1 MWRLKLY
8 CNMQKENNR
17 TIQFLLFH
25 WDWDWMASK
34 VSSAQTKNRGF
45 TSIQTDTWN
54 TRHPPEESS
63 GTVNHG
69 SQPIVSLR
77 LLSISYEL
85 YKYSVFYSTT
95 GQLQPKTIFQSFS
108 KQHQHFQIQSLSLC
122 STANGNPLFFNKHN
136 GNHLPH
142 LIILRPHHCLPK
154 PVASMCCVFTYIYQ
168 IFPLK
173 NNQV

>member
-8 CNMQKENNR
+8 CNMQKYNNR

-25 WDWDWMASK
+25 WDWDWM
-34 VSSAQTKNRGF
+34 VT
-45 TSIQTDTWN
+45 TIQTDTWN
-54 TRHPPEESS
+54 TRHLPEEPS

-69 SQPIVSLR
+69 SQPMVSLR

-122 STANGNPLFFNKHN
+122 STANANPLFFNKHN

-154 PVASMCCVFTYIYQ
+154 PIASMCCIFTYIYQ
-168 IFPLK
+168 ILPLETTK
-173 NNQV
+173 CR